1 MMAMSTSGK
10 EDAQERDGARRLA
23 NEMKRRIAKKEKSKR
38 KRDDFDATDVS
49 YINQRNKRFNEKISR
64 NYDQATA
71 EIRQNL
77 ERGTAL

>member
-1 MMAMSTSGK
+1 MAVSTSGK
-10 EDAQERDGARRLA
+10 EDAKERQGARRLA
-23 NEMKRRIAKKEKSKR
+23 NELQRRNEKKNKNKR
-38 KRDDFDATDVS
+38 KKDEFDAMDVG

-64 NYDQATA
+64 NYDQHTA